1 MVSDDHRG
9 HLFELDGIHTVRGV
23 EKLKVTSSSITFKFA
38 TELKSLLR
46 RNASTLKVV
55 KLIKARLPRNVDYA
69 LRCLVNRESLTLH
82 SYYDWDRRFPSLVA
96 QLLHTSSALKE
107 LSIIICPIKKKKQV
121 TTIAEAIKANTS
133 LTKLSVFSGD
143 ILYSPEPI
151 FAALLVNKTLKELQ
165 LQQCN
170 FDAPCRRALAI
181 ALYKNTNLR
190 TVPITESAISL
201 YGMQLLAVVLKVNST
216 LEELELSSGEAL
228 HYRGICFLCASLAKN
243 KTLKKLTLG
252 TFRAT
257 KQERTYVHIVNAFT
271 GKENREE
278 DGWEEWR
285 AGSWLS
291 PRTLWAPNSQPVC
304 LFTEDDEPASKP
316 ACVSGASRAPAAL
329 QPRHTRGRMSKG
341 PQDGKS
347 ECEYMPGL
355 ESATPVPGNPALNL
369 TLTPYEASG
378 ELCRRRRTGG
388 GRLGGVEGRVLAVS
402 RTLRAPELPAGMP
415 LHRGR
420 RGCCRL
426 GKRGGACRLSS
437 AMCPYIAKYPNTAAC
452 LKTSLRV
459 SWEPPG
465 HQRHCRTTKAT
476 VAQFIFP
483 SGCGLSDL
491 RLLKAV
497 TVTGGE
503 EGRGPATPL
512 RTHSENE
519 EPAFVPRMLR
529 GSRQRHCNS
538 LGPPRCFDM
547 YLISS
552 EMAYHVEL

>member
-257 KQERTYVHIVNAFT
+257 KQERKGEPGGGRLGGVEGRVLAVSKDVMGAELPAGMPLH
-271 GKENREE
+271 GGR
-278 DGWEEWR
+278 R
-285 AGSWLS
+285 ACFKTSLRVGSQQG
-291 PRTLWAPNSQPVC
+291 T
-304 LFTEDDEPASKP
+304 
-316 ACVSGASRAPAAL
+316 SGTA
-329 QPRHTRGRMSKG
+329 G
-341 PQDGKS
+341 
-347 ECEYMPGL
+347 
-355 ESATPVPGNPALNL
+355 
-369 TLTPYEASG
+369 
-378 ELCRRRRTGG
+378 RRTGG

-465 HQRHCRTTKAT
+465 HQRHCSTIA
-476 VAQFIFP
+476 
-483 SGCGLSDL
+483 
-491 RLLKAV
+491 
-497 TVTGGE
+497 
-503 EGRGPATPL
+503 
-512 RTHSENE
+512 
-519 EPAFVPRMLR
+519 
-529 GSRQRHCNS
+529 NS
-538 LGPPRCFDM
+538 LRK
-547 YLISS
+547 
-552 EMAYHVEL
+552 